1 MAEGDDLKKAVFEE
15 DRIRE
20 IEEDRSSVIVIS
32 DEEENENNN
41 GLDSS
46 LSSTDSPVKK
56 RWR

>member
-1 MAEGDDLKKAVFEE
+1 MAEGDDLEKAVFEE
-15 DRIRE
+15 DRIGE

-32 DEEENENNN
+32 DEEENENNS
-41 GLDSS
+41 G